1 MTIYKSRSF
10 FVLGVDELSGDSVEG
25 TSAFIGDD
33 SSIDLKLVSLLI
45 LLDDFLL
52 LQLLETPSDDLQVG
66 VLVSGVS
73 AGHSVL
79 LPVQVRQ
86 QVDSGPGP
94 QVDFPGQGSNSHVD
108 PVVVQGS
115 ELGG

>member
-10 FVLGVDELSGDSVEG
+10 FVLGVNELSGDSVEG

-73 AGHSVL
+73 AGNSVFL
-79 LPVQVRQ
+79 AIQVGQ
-86 QVDSGPGP
+86 QVHSGSRS
-94 QVDFPGQGSNSHVD
+94 QVDFSSEGSHSHVD
-108 PVVVQGS
+108 PVVI
-115 ELGG
+115 EGGEFGG